1 VRNRKVIPFPKEK
14 KSPFTLKYKGG
25 VGQFSAIL
33 EEVIKRELNKK
44 AARKEEDPPEED
56 EG

>member
-1 VRNRKVIPFPKEK
+1 M
-14 KSPFTLKYKGG
+14 
-25 VGQFSAIL
+25 QFSAIF

>member
-1 VRNRKVIPFPKEK
+1 MEK
-14 KSPFTLKYKGG
+14 NENPLTYKGG
-25 VGQFSAIL
+25 VIQFPAIL